1 MAELFTPLVLI
12 IESGGHLVNYY
23 KAFQNQSLRFSWEK
37 PTSHEGK
44 VYLAH
49 TLEETAKIAV
59 DLANDVAVK
68 KNYFE
73 ALAKPAVPTLP
84 EDKVVK
90 AYIQVVH

>member
-1 MAELFTPLVLI
+1 MKWL
-12 IESGGHLVNYY
+12 NYY
-23 KAFQNQSLRFSWEK
+23 KAFQKPVVAIFLGEK

-68 KNYFE
+68 K
-73 ALAKPAVPTLP
+73 KITL
-84 EDKVVK
+84 K
-90 AYIQVVH
+90 H